1 MAFAYLCTQINLIN
15 VMRRVFLLPLMLCIL
30 CSLVA
35 CSSDGDEP
43 NGGGSGSVY
52 RPKMVDLGLPSGVM
66 WADCNLGAKPP
77 YEAGNYYAYGE
88 TETKSDYSW
97 ATYKWWADK
106 MTKYTGE
113 DGKAQLEAA
122 DDVARVR
129 LGEGYRVPTV
139 ADYMELNDKCSWSW
153 VSEYHG
159 ANGFLIKGPN
169 GNTIFLPAAGFK
181 SGKYRYFYGDYSC
194 YWLSDV
200 ASKDSYTCAC
210 GITSVGASLSTGAGL
225 CSRVLG
231 LTVRPV
237 AVK

>member
-1 MAFAYLCTQINLIN
+1 
-15 VMRRVFLLPLMLCIL
+15 MLCIL

-35 CSSDGDEP
+35 CSSDDDEP

-52 RPKMVDLGLPSGVM
+52 RPKMVDLGLPSGTL
-66 WADCNLGAKPP
+66 WADCNLGAKTP

-97 ATYKWWADK
+97 STYKWWTDK

-113 DGKAQLEAA
+113 GGKEQLEAA

-129 LGEGYRVPTV
+129 LGEGYRIPTV
-139 ADYMELNDKCSWSW
+139 DDYIELKNKCSWSW
-153 VSEYHG
+153 ISEYHG

-169 GNTIFLPAAGFK
+169 GNTIFLPAAGLK
-181 SGKYRYFYGDYSC
+181 SGKYRYNYGSNAC

-200 ASKDSYTCAC
+200 SSEDSYTYAY
-210 GITSVGASLSTGAGL
+210 GIVSIGGLLGTGAGMSGRTL
-225 CSRVLG
+225 GCSI
-231 LTVRPV
+231 RPV

>member
-1 MAFAYLCTQINLIN
+1 
-15 VMRRVFLLPLMLCIL
+15 MRRVFLLPIMLYIL

-52 RPKMVDLGLPSGVM
+52 RPKMVDLGLPSGTL
-66 WADCNLGAKPP
+66 WADCNLGAKTP

-88 TETKSDYSW
+88 TETKSDFSW
-97 ATYKWWADK
+97 STYKWWTDK

-122 DDVARVR
+122 DDVVRVR
-129 LGEGYRVPTV
+129 LGEGYRIPTV
-139 ADYMELNDKCSWSW
+139 DDYIELKNKCSWSW
-153 VSEYHG
+153 ISEYHG
-159 ANGFLIKGPN
+159 ANGFLFKGPN

-181 SGKYRYFYGDYSC
+181 SGKDRYYYGVNVC

-200 ASKDSYTCAC
+200 TSNDSYTYAY
-210 GITSVGASLSTGAGL
+210 GIASIGGLFGTGAGTIGRSL
-225 CSRVLG
+225 GCSI
-231 LTVRPV
+231 RPV

>member
-1 MAFAYLCTQINLIN
+1 
-15 VMRRVFLLPLMLCIL
+15 MRRVFLLPLMLCIL

-43 NGGGSGSVY
+43 NGDSSGSVY
-52 RPKMVDLGLPSGVM
+52 RPKMVDLGLPSGTL
-66 WADCNLGAKPP
+66 WADCNLGAKTP

-97 ATYKWWADK
+97 STYKWWTDK

-122 DDVARVR
+122 DDAARVR
-129 LGEGYRVPTV
+129 LGEGYRIPTV
-139 ADYMELNDKCSWSW
+139 DDYIELKNKCSWSW
-153 VSEYHG
+153 ISEYHG

-181 SGKYRYFYGDYSC
+181 SDKNRYYYGANAC

-200 ASKDSYTCAC
+200 TSKDSYTYAY
-210 GITSVGASLSTGAGL
+210 GILSIGGLLGTGAGTSGRTL
-225 CSRVLG
+225 GCSI
-231 LTVRPV
+231 RPV